1 MLDIY
6 IRSIS
11 FPLVFLSLRPGSSG
25 VAGIEVLF
33 QQMQLEEKKLFKKHQ
48 EQFFRHSTKSKR
60 MQYERSKLH

>member
-25 VAGIEVLF
+25 VAGIKVLF
-33 QQMQLEEKKLFKKHQ
+33 QETQLEEKKSFKKHQ
-48 EQFFRHSTKSKR
+48 EQVFRHLTKSKKI
-60 MQYERSKLH
+60 QYERSKLR